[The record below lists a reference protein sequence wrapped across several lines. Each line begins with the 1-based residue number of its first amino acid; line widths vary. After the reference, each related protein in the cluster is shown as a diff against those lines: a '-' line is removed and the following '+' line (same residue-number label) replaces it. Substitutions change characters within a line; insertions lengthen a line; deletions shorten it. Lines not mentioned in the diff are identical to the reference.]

1 VTPEPVERSGKC
13 ASSRHFDAIGTETCQ
28 ILFPGRYNDLL
39 VADEHYLALAPD
51 FSNIDDV
58 LGRFRDESYRVQMV
72 RRTREWALE
81 QHTHRHRVRAL
92 LDAVGVS

>member
-1 VTPEPVERSGKC
+1 M
-13 ASSRHFDAIGTETCQ
+13 SSRHFDAIGTETCQ

-39 VADEHYLALAPD
+39 VADEHYLRLETD

-58 LGRFRDESYRVQMV
+58 LGRFRDESYRVQMA
-72 RRTREWALE
+72 RQTREWALE
-81 QHTHRHRVRAL
+81 HHTHRHRVRAL